1 MDAFW
6 QSTSLGNREQRSIY
20 RITREETMK
29 KYLIEREIPRVGT
42 LEREQL
48 SQAASKSNSVLR
60 QLGPDIQ
67 WVESF
72 IAADKMFCVYLA
84 EDEKIIHQHAE
95 VSGFPATT
103 VTEIS
108 RTIDPTTGR

>member
-1 MDAFW
+1 MR
-6 QSTSLGNREQRSIY
+6 SGNSPLWEIESSDLFTEPQRRNS
-20 RITREETMK
+20 MK

-48 SQAASKSNSVLR
+48 CQAASKSNSVLR

-72 IAADKMFCVYLA
+72 VAADKMFCVYLA
-84 EDEKIIHQHAE
+84 EDEKLIHQHAE

-108 RTIDPTTGR
+108 KTIDPTTAAS